1 MRRET
6 QTHAVQKCNRRREKV
21 QIHMKQK
28 REQKFLKEIVRYEIG
43 EKRQDKIEKR
53 VQVICKIIEE
63 KGEAKYISRV
73 ESSIKRIYLQIIY
86 T

>member
-1 MRRET
+1 
-6 QTHAVQKCNRRREKV
+6 
-21 QIHMKQK
+21 MKQK
-28 REQKFLKEIVRYEIG
+28 REKKFLKEIVRYEIG
-43 EKRQDKIEKR
+43 EKRQDKIEKKR